1 MEGSRQ
7 SEIITWLFQPYSC
20 HDSYFL
26 TDYEQKKP
34 TSGRGD
40 NTDINSKW
48 RESTAGGARLKGPR
62 NTVQAFWEEQEPDL
76 GVGDWEGKQTPDC
89 YTHPFTTKTAH
100 SFTKTL
106 DLRHVQ
112 GSHPHTNNRLT
123 LRKKMK
129 NLAGWRLLGY
139 RLQRCVPSTYC
150 GSSYTNGKS
159 ENLLNEITIRRVGK

>member
-1 MEGSRQ
+1 MNRRNPPQEEGTIQTSTGSEEKAQRVVPGWKGPETLSRRSERSRSLTGEWGTEKGSRLQ
-7 SEIITWLFQPYSC
+7 TA
-20 HDSYFL
+20 
-26 TDYEQKKP
+26 TP
-34 TSGRGD
+34 TLSPR
-40 NTDINSKW
+40 
-48 RESTAGGARLKGPR
+48 RLH
-62 NTVQAFWEEQEPDL
+62 
-76 GVGDWEGKQTPDC
+76 TP
-89 YTHPFTTKTAH
+89 
-100 SFTKTL
+100 SQKTL